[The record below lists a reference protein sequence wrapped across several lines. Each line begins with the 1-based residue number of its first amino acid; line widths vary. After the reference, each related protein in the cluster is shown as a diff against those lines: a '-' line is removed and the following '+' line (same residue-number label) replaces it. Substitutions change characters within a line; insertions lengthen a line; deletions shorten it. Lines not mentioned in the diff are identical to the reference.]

1 MLHLNACKAFKA
13 LLKFSLHSFAI
24 LEYKS
29 LCKWNKA
36 VTELAFMKTT
46 CSCLITPYFTKLHN
60 SHFYL
65 TLIYVIKYLKS
76 NNISFTVLD
85 NDWIHKIN
93 GTVHLFFYKKGR
105 REGKER
111 MKTHSFSWAHAFTAT
126 NPKHKIQPDSMVR
139 HSTFFFRIG

>member
-1 MLHLNACKAFKA
+1 MLAKPSKPYLNSCFI
-13 LLKFSLHSFAI
+13 LLQFLNIKVCVSGIKL
-24 LEYKS
+24 
-29 LCKWNKA
+29 
-36 VTELAFMKTT
+36 TELAFMKTT

-105 REGKER
+105 RERKDEN
-111 MKTHSFSWAHAFTAT
+111 T
-126 NPKHKIQPDSMVR
+126 
-139 HSTFFFRIG
+139 